1 MKMVR
6 WNRAPWWRLSSPLV
20 ALSLALSAGLL
31 PLRAVAKEGVP
42 LQLEVSINGHKSGYI
57 AAFTL
62 FEDGQIASTRGEL
75 AELGIAAAG
84 TGSPEEDVIL
94 NDMQGLTYTYLEEQ
108 QAINLEPL
116 PQQRIAAVFDLED
129 RSADV
134 LPDIGTG
141 LYVNY
146 SLFASAASDKENHE
160 YGFTGASAQLDSH
173 FYSAAGTL
181 TQSDLIGH
189 TPEGDS
195 NYTRLDTTYSFSSIR
210 HMSTMNI
217 GDLIAGGLTW
227 TRPIR
232 MGGLQIRRDF
242 ETRPDLVT
250 IPLPSFEGTAAV
262 PSTVDVFVNN
272 VKTHSQDISEGPFR
286 FDNLPMSGSGNARI
300 VVRDAQG
307 RETIIDQPF
316 YASSDL
322 LRPGLFD
329 YSVEVGVVRY
339 DHGRDSFNYDER
351 LVGSISARYGLTED
365 VTLEGHAEGGADLLN
380 GGLGAVWNAG
390 AFGTLSVAG
399 AASVHEDG
407 FGGLVRAGWDVRF
420 GDFNL
425 NASTRR
431 LLGQYSDLAI
441 ATAESD
447 FSHDGLML
455 ATATDQI
462 SLGYSFREWGSGI
475 GIGFVHA
482 EYSGEPSRNLL
493 TATFS
498 QSLPRNISIFA
509 TGFVDLSDRDSASLF
524 AGFSMPLG
532 RGYDWSGGIETDRG
546 GVQGWTAVAKSSN
559 GEPGSA
565 GWRVQYNEGQT
576 RRLQASGNY
585 STTKAQLYGYAEA
598 GEDQVRAEAS
608 VDGAIVANGEGLFLG
623 RRVRDAFAV
632 VDVGASGVDVY
643 SQNRLVGQ
651 TGRSGKLLVPD
662 LQAYQANQIRIGTD
676 NLPINA
682 EVQQTEARAVAARNS
697 GSVVNFGVKSDA
709 QSALVV
715 LRNADG
721 EFLPVGTIARLQ
733 GSADEFIV
741 GYDGQVYLT
750 GLRSNNNIEA
760 HLANGTCEVNFSYV
774 AEPGS
779 RTVIEGGIC
788 Q

>member
-1 MKMVR
+1 MVR
-6 WNRAPWWRLSSPLV
+6 WNRARWCRLSSPLFALGV
-20 ALSLALSAGLL
+20 ALSTGLL
-31 PLRAVAKEGVP
+31 PLRVAAKEGVP
-42 LQLEVSINGHKSGYI
+42 LQLEVSINGHKSGYV

-62 FEDGQIASTRGEL
+62 FEDGKIASTRGEL
-75 AELGIAAAG
+75 AELGIAAEG
-84 TGSPEEDVIL
+84 TGPPEKEVIL

-129 RSADV
+129 SSPDV
-134 LPDIGTG
+134 LLDIGTG

-146 SLFASAASDKENHE
+146 SLFASAASDKENNE
-160 YGFTGASAQLDSH
+160 YGFTGTSAHLDSH

-232 MGGLQIRRDF
+232 MGGVQIRRDF

-286 FDNLPMSGSGNARI
+286 FDNLPISGSGNARI

-322 LRPGLFD
+322 LRPGLVD
-329 YSVEVGVVRY
+329 YSAEIGVVRY

-351 LVGSISARYGLTED
+351 LVGSISARYGLIED
-365 VTLEGHAEGGADLLN
+365 VTIEGHGEGGADLLN

-390 AFGTLSVAG
+390 VFGTLSVAG
-399 AASVHEDG
+399 AGSVHENG

-431 LLGQYSDLAI
+431 LLGEYSDLAM
-441 ATAESD
+441 ATAETD
-447 FSHDGLML
+447 FLNDDLML
-455 ATATDQI
+455 ATATSQV
-462 SLGYSFREWGSGI
+462 SLGYSFKEWSSGI
-475 GIGFVHA
+475 GISFVHA
-482 EYSGEPSRNLL
+482 EFSGESDRNLF

-498 QSLPRNISIFA
+498 QSLPRNISVFA
-509 TGFVDLSDRDSASLF
+509 TGFVELSDCDSASLF

-532 RGYDWSGGIETDRG
+532 GRYDWSGGIDTDKDG
-546 GVQGWTAVAKSSN
+546 AQGWTAVAKSSN

-585 STTKAQLYGYAEA
+585 SATKAQLYGYAEA
-598 GEDQVRAEAS
+598 GEHQVRAEAS

-623 RRVRDAFAV
+623 RRVREAFAV
-632 VDVGASGVDVY
+632 VDVGASGIDVY

-651 TGRSGKLLVPD
+651 TGRSGKLLVSD
-662 LQAYQANQIRIGTD
+662 LQAYQENQIRIGTD
-676 NLPINA
+676 NLPVNA
-682 EVQQTEARAVAARNS
+682 QVEQTEARAIAARNS
-697 GSVVNFGVKSDA
+697 GSVVNFRVKSDA

-721 EFLPVGTIARLQ
+721 EFLQVGTIARLQ

-750 GLRSNNNIEA
+750 GLRSHNSIEA
-760 HLANGTCEVNFSYV
+760 YLARGTCRANFSYV
-774 AEPGS
+774 AEPDS
-779 RTVIEGGIC
+779 QTVIDGGIC